1 MPRERLLVLGADVTT
16 LPGDDVVNAADA
28 ALPGGGGA

>member
-1 MPRERLLVLGADVTT
+1 MPRERLRVLGADVTI
-16 LPGDDVVNAADA
+16 LPGAAVNAADA

>member
-16 LPGDDVVNAADA
+16 LPVVNAAGA
-28 ALPGGGGA
+28 VLPGGGA